1 MKLNI
6 VVLAVC
12 ACAIFLPAAAGIT
25 IETEQEAGVDNSP
38 FCIKANQEEVI
49 AVWYL
54 DSNLYESNET
64 YSYIQC
70 SEIHWN
76 ESQIGVHNLTV
87 VVSNQYGFSV
97 SSSWN
102 VTVTNT
108 IIAVKAIRTEL
119 FPLNLTLADNFTG
132 RFYLDDIMVQQNLTP
147 AKNHSYNKRWD
158 YTEIGDH
165 YLKFVGEKPAVPEEG
180 IPALPVR
187 WGKKTFVGTFFL
199 TNESVP
205 VVNITVKS
213 LLLAPGDVA
222 NLTTT
227 VDIETVDTPVQLIHG
242 MTRTSQK
249 LLNLSAYQV
258 AENWTEIN
266 STRQIQQSGGK
277 NVTVFNMTLFAGNNN
292 GTFYVDLMGPAVE
305 YNSGSYESG
314 NRRIPVNR
322 IMAEMKISW
331 QPDINGD
338 FYTKN
343 SVDVVLM
350 RKYASANGGAGTNVS
365 DCPDV
370 YCRRADLNHDGIVN
384 RTDYNLLLAIPAG
397 PVQVV

>member
-1 MKLNI
+1 LKKI
-6 VVLAVC
+6 VTIALLAL
-12 ACAIFLPAAAGIT
+12 AFLPIAGAV

-38 FCIKANQEEVI
+38 FCLAATQEVVAE
-49 AVWYL
+49 WYL
-54 DSNLYESNET
+54 DGGLFATNAT
-64 YSYIQC
+64 YSSNHCIELQ
-70 SEIHWN
+70 WN
-76 ESQIGVHNLTV
+76 ESQIGLHNLTV
-87 VVSNQYGFSV
+87 VVSNQYGSSA

-119 FPLNLTLADNFTG
+119 FPLNLTLANNFTG
-132 RFYLDDIMVQQNLTP
+132 RFYLDDVIVQQNLTP

-165 YLKFVGEKPAVPEEG
+165 YLQFVGEKAAIPEEG

-222 NLTTT
+222 NLTTV
-227 VDIETVDTPVQLIHG
+227 VDIETIDIPVQLIHG

-249 LLNLSAYQV
+249 LINLSAYQV

-277 NVTVFNMTLFAGNNN
+277 NVTVFNTTLFAGNNN

-338 FYTKN
+338 FNTKN
-343 SVDVVLM
+343 SVDVALM
-350 RKYASANGGAGTNVS
+350 RKYASANGGIGTDVS
-365 DCPDV
+365 NCPDI
-370 YCRRADLNHDGIVN
+370 YCKRCDLNGDGKVN

-397 PVQVV
+397 PVIVVS